1 MTKQQMMNV
10 MKSGPEGPKSD
21 VQVLDYTPDKS
32 SLPPRAPQS

>member
-32 SLPPRAPQS
+32 SLPPRVP